1 MSFIPSRLK
10 TDPETETEAKD
21 EVAKAVDPPLS
32 YIDILFDH
40 VGYLESNNGGIGPA
54 DSMSGKSVGIVGA
67 GPAGLVA
74 AHLLTKQGADVTVF
88 ESSDRVGGRVF
99 SMRPAGLTDGAIFEM
114 GAMRVPPSERIFG
127 YYADQIGM
135 SHQPFPDPGKPNVP
149 TKIVFQNKA
158 YDYCESNPP
167 SMFKNV
173 SDGWGAFAKML
184 EKTIGHLLK
193 KESSFDQAQKEWQ
206 RLIYQPV
213 GAGCK
218 STGPEKSYS
227 LISFY
232 QGLVQAFVEN
242 PEEFNCTRWTEKDF
256 ALFGALGVGSG
267 GFGPLYQVNFAE
279 LCRLVINGL
288 ESDQRLYTEGL
299 DALPKWLEGQLK
311 QPVLFNTTVTNVV
324 GATGGNPVSIHSTG
338 ARGSTVAYFDVAI
351 VATTNRSMQI
361 DMGITESVDGS
372 LDFPPEVNTSLREL
386 HLMNS
391 SKLFVLTKSRFWGN
405 GIPQNIQTDGL
416 VRGLY
421 CLDYPNTSYGVV
433 LVSYS
438 WGDDSTKLIAIK
450 DPVKRLSILLQSLRG
465 IDSEIDNFV
474 EKLEEEKLPKYTQ
487 LIDWQE
493 EEHFY
498 GAFKL
503 NYPGQDGRN
512 QSAYYQYQNPDRK
525 VILAG
530 DSVGWCGGWIE
541 SALQTGVNAAC
552 GAAKVVVGASALGP
566 NNPVDYKKPDYN
578 YGPN

>member
-1 MSFIPSRLK
+1 M
-10 TDPETETEAKD
+10 T
-21 EVAKAVDPPLS
+21 
-32 YIDILFDH
+32 
-40 VGYLESNNGGIGPA
+40 
-54 DSMSGKSVGIVGA
+54 GKSVGIVGA

-74 AHLLTKQGADVTVF
+74 AHLLTKQGAKVTVF
-88 ESSDRVGGRVF
+88 ESSDRVGGRVY
-99 SMRPAGLTDGAIFEM
+99 SYRPAEATDGAIFEM

-127 YYADQIGM
+127 YFAKQIGM
-135 SHQPFPDPGKPNVP
+135 THQPFPDPGSTGVP

-158 YDYCESNPP
+158 YDYSASNPP

-184 EKTIGHLLK
+184 ETTIGDLLK
-193 KESSFDQAQKEWQ
+193 SESSFDQAQKAWQ
-206 RLIYQPV
+206 QLIYRPV
-213 GAGCK
+213 GAG
-218 STGPEKSYS
+218 PEQSYS

-242 PEEFNCTRWTEKDF
+242 PQKFKCTRWTEKDF
-256 ALFGALGVGSG
+256 ALFGALGLGSG

-288 ESDQRLYTEGL
+288 ESDQRLYPNGL
-299 DALPKWLEGQLK
+299 DELPKWLEKQLK
-311 QPVLFNTTVTNVV
+311 QPVAFNTTVTNVV
-324 GATGGNPVSIHSTG
+324 GATFGNPVSIHSTG
-338 ARGSTVAYFDVAI
+338 VRGATVAYFDAAI

-361 DMGITESVDGS
+361 DMGITESVNSS
-372 LDFPPEVNTSLREL
+372 LDFAPEVNSSLREL

-391 SKLFVLTKSRFWGN
+391 SKLFVLTQSRFWGN

-421 CLDYPNTSYGVV
+421 CLDYPNTKYGVV
-433 LVSYS
+433 LVSYT

-450 DPVKRLSILLQSLRG
+450 DPNERLSILLQSLRG
-465 IDSEIDNFV
+465 IDAEIEKFV
-474 EKLEEEKLPKYTQ
+474 DILEGEILPQYTRI
-487 LIDWQE
+487 IDWQE
-493 EEHFY
+493 EEHYY

-512 QSAYYQYQNPDRK
+512 RSAYFQYQNPDRK

-552 GAAKVVVGASALGP
+552 GAAKVVVGARALGD
-566 NNPVDYKKPDYN
+566 NPPTDCNPGYN
-578 YGPN
+578 YGPDEQS